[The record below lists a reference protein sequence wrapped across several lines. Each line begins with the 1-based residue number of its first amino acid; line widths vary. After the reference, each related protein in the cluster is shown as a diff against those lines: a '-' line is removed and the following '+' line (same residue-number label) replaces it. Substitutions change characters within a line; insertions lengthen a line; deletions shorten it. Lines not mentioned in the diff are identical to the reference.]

1 MLGTIGDQIMANRA
15 LVPDQELWSAWT
27 PAELAVRL
35 KAVSLPWCVVGGWAL
50 DLWRGEK
57 TREHDD
63 IEFTMLRDD
72 FPAFRHALGDLDM
85 YTAKSGVLTFLPLG
99 HIPGLDIHQVWCFDP
114 VAQAWRVDMMI
125 ESGSPE
131 VWVYK
136 RDGAIRFPRA
146 EMLYLSREG
155 IPYLRPAAILLFKA
169 QHVRPKDEEDFHK
182 TLPTLPDEEVAWL
195 RQHLLKLHPGHH
207 WITPS

>member
-1 MLGTIGDQIMANRA
+1 MANRA

>member
-1 MLGTIGDQIMANRA
+1 MTDRTLA
-15 LVPDQELWSAWT
+15 PDQALWSSWT

-35 KAVSLPWCVVGGWAL
+35 KTVSRPWCVVGGWAL
-50 DLWRGEK
+50 DLWLGEK

-72 FPAFRHALGDLDM
+72 FREFRHAFGDLDM
-85 YTAKSGVLTFLPLG
+85 YTAKAGVLTFLPVG
-99 HIPGLDIHQVWCFDP
+99 QIPGLDIQQVWCFDP

-136 RDGAIRFPRA
+136 RDGSIRFPRT
-146 EMLYLSREG
+146 EMLYLSSEG

-169 QHVRPKDEEDFHK
+169 LRVRPKDEEDFHK
-182 TLPTLPDEEVAWL
+182 TLPTLPAEELAWL
-195 RQHLLKLHPGHH
+195 RQHVLKLHPGHH

>member
-1 MLGTIGDQIMANRA
+1 MKDRVVTPN
-15 LVPDQELWSAWT
+15 QELWNSWT
-27 PAELAVRL
+27 PAELDLRL
-35 KAVSLPWCVVGGWAL
+35 KTVSRPWCVVGGWAL

-72 FPAFRHALGDLDM
+72 FPVFRHALGDLDM
-85 YTAKSGVLTFLPLG
+85 YTAKSGVLTFLPVG
-99 HIPGLDIHQVWCFDP
+99 HVPGLDIQQVWCFDP

-136 RDGAIRFPRA
+136 RDGSIRFPRA
-146 EMLYLSREG
+146 KMLYWSSDG

-169 QHVRPKDEEDFHK
+169 QHVRTKDEEDFHK

>member
-1 MLGTIGDQIMANRA
+1 MKDRVVTPN
-15 LVPDQELWSAWT
+15 QELWNSWT
-27 PAELAVRL
+27 PAELDLRL
-35 KAVSLPWCVVGGWAL
+35 KTVSRPWCVVGGWAL

-72 FPAFRHALGDLDM
+72 FPVFRHALGDLDM
-85 YTAKSGVLTFLPLG
+85 YTAKAGVLTFLPVG
-99 HIPGLDIHQVWCFDP
+99 HVPGLDIQQVWCFDP

-131 VWVYK
+131 MWVYK
-136 RDGAIRFPRA
+136 RDGSVRFPRS
-146 EMLYLSREG
+146 EMVYLSSEG

-195 RQHLLKLHPGHH
+195 RQLLVKLHPGHH
-207 WITPS
+207 WIPSA